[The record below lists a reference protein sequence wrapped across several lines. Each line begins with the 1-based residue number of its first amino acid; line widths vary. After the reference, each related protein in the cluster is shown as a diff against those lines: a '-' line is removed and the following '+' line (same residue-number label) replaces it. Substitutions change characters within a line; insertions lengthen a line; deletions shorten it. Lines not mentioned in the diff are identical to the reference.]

1 MRGQSGMRI
10 SRWILQYE
18 NSRPKWKRRQE
29 RGGMK
34 TRLVIDGN
42 AVYEIDE
49 ECEACRNG
57 EAACTEKK
65 KRIGTMEKSKRKNMK
80 DSES

>member
-1 MRGQSGMRI
+1 MRGKFEMRI
-10 SRWILQYE
+10 SRLILQYE
-18 NSRPKWKRRQE
+18 NSSPKRKRRQE

-49 ECEACRNG
+49 ECEACRYG
-57 EAACTEKK
+57 EASCIEKR
-65 KRIGTMEKSKRKNMK
+65 KRIEKMEQKEPKGT
-80 DSES
+80 ES

>member
-1 MRGQSGMRI
+1 
-10 SRWILQYE
+10 
-18 NSRPKWKRRQE
+18 
-29 RGGMK
+29 MK

-57 EAACTEKK
+57 EAACIEKK
-65 KRIGTMEKSKRKNMK
+65 EQIRKMEKSERKGAK
-80 DSES
+80 ETKS

>member
-1 MRGQSGMRI
+1 MRGKSGMRI

-18 NSRPKWKRRQE
+18 NSSPKWKRRQE
-29 RGGMK
+29 RGEMK

-49 ECEACRNG
+49 ECEACLCR
-57 EAACTEKK
+57 ESSYAETE
-65 KRIGTMEKSKRKNMK
+65 KRIGKMEKRETEEA
-80 DSES
+80 DS